1 MYNNNLVEKFREIL
15 SKNDIPDLSPGG
27 VVGDQP
33 LPNEFEDVDME
44 EAVTPLKKLKEI
56 LKKCY
61 PKI

>member
-1 MYNNNLVEKFREIL
+1 MYNNNLVKKFREIL

-33 LPNEFEDVDME
+33 LPNEFQDVDME
-44 EAVTPLKKLKEI
+44 EAVAPLEKLKEI

-61 PKI
+61 PD

>member
-33 LPNEFEDVDME
+33 LPNEFQDVDME
-44 EAVTPLKKLKEI
+44 EAVAPLEKLKEI

-61 PKI
+61 PD